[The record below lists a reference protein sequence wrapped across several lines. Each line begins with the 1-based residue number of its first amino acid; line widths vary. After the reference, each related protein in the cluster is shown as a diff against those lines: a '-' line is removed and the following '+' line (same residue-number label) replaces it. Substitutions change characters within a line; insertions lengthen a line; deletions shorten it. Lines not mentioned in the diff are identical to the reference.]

1 MVDQW
6 IGEKLYLN
14 RSPRVSDPKRRRF
27 NFKLNYH
34 VKPID
39 LKCFQPFPIVSYI
52 NFMGNHLRKRE
63 IESQYYI
70 RSTNIQRNKNDECLL
85 PSNDKTCN

>member
-1 MVDQW
+1 MDQW
-6 IGEKLYLN
+6 IGEKLFLN

-34 VKPID
+34 VKSIN